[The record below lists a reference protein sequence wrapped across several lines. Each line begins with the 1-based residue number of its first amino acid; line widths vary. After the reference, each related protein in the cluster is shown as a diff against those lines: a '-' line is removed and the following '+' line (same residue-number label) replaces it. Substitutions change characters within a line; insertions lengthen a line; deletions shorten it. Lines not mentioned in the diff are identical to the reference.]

1 MITTV
6 PPRAI
11 WFATAAAAAAV
22 VLTSL
27 VVTAWLALDPC
38 HLCIFQRLL
47 FMLIA
52 ALGLLAALTGGLVR
66 RLAGGLL
73 ALAAAAGAASAAY
86 QSWLQEQPSDAISCI
101 GGQPGLIERLV
112 EWLGQQVPALFLAT
126 GFCEE
131 KELLILGLSLAN
143 WALLCFVL
151 TLAAAWWALRRGAR
165 PPAPP
170 VL

>member
-6 PPRAI
+6 PPRVV
-11 WFATAAAAAAV
+11 WLVTAAAAAAA
-22 VLTSL
+22 VLASL
-27 VVTAWLALDPC
+27 VLTAWLALAPC

-52 ALGLLAALTGGLVR
+52 GLGLLAALTRGLVQG
-66 RLAGGLL
+66 LAGGLI
-73 ALAAAAGAASAAY
+73 ALAAVAGAASAGY
-86 QSWLQEQPSDAISCI
+86 QSWLQEQPPDSISCI

-112 EWLGQQVPALFLAT
+112 EWLGQQAPALFLAT

-143 WALLCFVL
+143 WALLCFL
-151 TLAAAWWALRRGAR
+151 LALVAAWWALRRGAR
-165 PPAPP
+165 PAVPP
-170 VL
+170 VP